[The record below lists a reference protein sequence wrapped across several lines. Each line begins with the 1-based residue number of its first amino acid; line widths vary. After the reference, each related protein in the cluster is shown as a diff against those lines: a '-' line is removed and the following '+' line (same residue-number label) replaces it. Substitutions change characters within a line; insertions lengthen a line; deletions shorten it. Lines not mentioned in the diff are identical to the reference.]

1 MCIILLILEVDIRN
15 INIYVINR
23 IKFSSVELFLTG
35 QSEE

>member
-15 INIYVINR
+15 INIYVINC